1 MPSSFI
7 ATGYSLLLLP
17 SSSLSNS
24 QPLICVPMSFP
35 LYRTTWRFFITM
47 PFPLEY
53 SYLYT
58 KRVQSWGHL
67 FCCHFCMDATW
78 NLPGNSMLS
87 HESPPLLWL
96 FDRKEWVGYVFGDTP
111 MSNFTSRMHLW
122 YHSQRVFQSG
132 LFPAQETECE
142 FWKGTHTSLA
152 YTYIIIC
159 HPCSVTVDVLSI
171 WSIAVFIF
179 VWTSFSCL
187 VFFFRGCM
195 GSTWPQGVA
204 FLFIGVYK
212 STLKVRD

>member
-1 MPSSFI
+1 MIPFTCNFCTIVCTHSLLLSLLTLPSSSSASNITLPSSFI

-17 SSSLSNS
+17 SSSLSYS

-35 LYRTTWRFFITM
+35 LYCMTWHFFITM

-96 FDRKEWVGYVFGDTP
+96 FDRKEWVGYVFGDTT
-111 MSNFTSRMHLW
+111 MSNFTSRTFDTIHNGFFNLAC
-122 YHSQRVFQSG
+122 FQHKKQSVSSEKAPIHP
-132 LFPAQETECE
+132 L
-142 FWKGTHTSLA
+142 HTL
-152 YTYIIIC
+152 
-159 HPCSVTVDVLSI
+159 
-171 WSIAVFIF
+171 
-179 VWTSFSCL
+179 TS
-187 VFFFRGCM
+187 
-195 GSTWPQGVA
+195 
-204 FLFIGVYK
+204 
-212 STLKVRD
+212 